1 MVKRLDL
8 ADMLLRLGLALL
20 AMPAALLTSLS
31 AGLPAQVPQTTPATI
46 PIAVGTRWATE
57 ALIMDSGVAGP
68 TVVVI
73 GGVHG
78 DEPAGYRA
86 ARQIA
91 GWRPAKGRLVVV
103 PRANILGLG
112 ASTRRMPG
120 LSKSVSDLNRQFPTA
135 DRDQPVGELATA
147 LWRFVCEQEPDF
159 VIDLHEGFDFTQ
171 RNPKS
176 VGSSLIGSQHPGTGA
191 IARAARAAVNA
202 TIAEQDL
209 KFVLKTRAVNG
220 SLVRAVVDRL
230 KVPALILETTKK
242 SQALALR
249 VRQHRLM
256 VHAVLDALGVIVHG
270 PDVLLG
276 TARQPGKIAVG
287 LFSASG
293 VGGKGPGRLEAL
305 LGDGFIVRR
314 FGPADVRAGGLDQF
328 EVVVFPGG
336 SGSGQARALGKDG
349 RVRVRRFVNG
359 GGGYVGICAGAYL
372 AANNYSWSLRI
383 LDANVIDR
391 AHWARGRGTVGL
403 RWTPAAK
410 PVLGNP
416 KVDKVLY
423 ANGPIY
429 AAAGDAELPDFDVL
443 ATYRDEIN
451 TNGAPVGVMRGTPAI
466 VFARFGAGRVV
477 CSSPHPE
484 QTKSLEDTVRRLVRA
499 AVAAEQ
505 IR

>member
-1 MVKRLDL
+1 MVKRLAL
-8 ADMLLRLGLALL
+8 ADLLQRFGLALL
-20 AMPAALLTSLS
+20 AMPAVLLTSLS
-31 AGLPAQVPQTTPATI
+31 VGLPAQTPATI
-46 PIAVGTRWATE
+46 TIAAGTRWATE
-57 ALIMDSGVAGP
+57 AVITDSGVPGP

-103 PRANILGLG
+103 PRANTLGLRG
-112 ASTRRMPG
+112 GTRRMPS

-135 DRDQPVGELATA
+135 DRAEPVGELATA
-147 LWRFVCEQEPDF
+147 LWRFVCEQEPNF

-176 VGSSLIGSQHPGTGA
+176 VGSSLIGSRHLGTGA
-191 IARAARAAVNA
+191 IARAARAAVNS
-202 TIAEQDL
+202 TIAKQDL
-209 KFVLKTRAVNG
+209 KFVLKKRAVNG
-220 SLVRAVVDRL
+220 SLVRAVSDRL

-249 VRQHRLM
+249 ARQHRLM
-256 VHAVLDALGVIVHG
+256 VHAVLDALGVIAHG

-276 TARQPGKIAVG
+276 TAHQPAEIAVG

-293 VGGKGPGRLEAL
+293 VGGKGPSRLETL

-314 FGPADVRAGGLDQF
+314 FGPADVRAGALDQF

-349 RVRVRRFVNG
+349 RARVRRFVNG

-403 RWTPAAK
+403 RWTSAAK
-410 PVLGNP
+410 PVLGNSE
-416 KVDKVLY
+416 VDEVLY

-429 AAAGDAELPDFDVL
+429 AAAGDPELPDFDVL

-451 TNGAPVGVMRGTPAI
+451 TNGAPAGVMRGTPAI
-466 VFARFGAGRVV
+466 VLARFGAGRVV

-484 QTKSLEDTVRRLVRA
+484 QTKSLEDTVRRIVRA
-499 AVAAEQ
+499 AVAKE
-505 IR
+505 RSR